1 MASTRD
7 VITMI
12 ENHAHGKKMKASP
25 GKNTL
30 LATTANNVMLTVASR
45 GSASGRENSPF
56 QSEIPAKGACP
67 SAVRT

>member
-12 ENHAHGKKMKASP
+12 ENHAHGKKMKATP

-30 LATTANNVMLTVASR
+30 LAATANSDMLTVASR
-45 GSASGRENSPF
+45 GSASGRESSLF
-56 QSEIPAKGACP
+56 QSEIPAKGDGP
-67 SAVRT
+67 LAVRT